1 MEFDIGDLGLPILAR
16 TKEFINSISS
26 LVVVVV
32 VGHADTEGR
41 EEHSLIYS
49 NPQLS
54 ITEEEK
60 EFIVYDSS
68 LILHAVIN
76 FPL

>member
-1 MEFDIGDLGLPILAR
+1 MEFEIGDLGLPTLAR

-26 LVVVVV
+26 VVV
-32 VGHADTEGR
+32 VGQADTEVR
-41 EEHSLIYS
+41 EELSLIYS
-49 NPQLS
+49 NPQLR